1 MQVDQLKRR
10 EFMTLIGGAA
20 VTWPIAARAQQAGQM
35 RRIGLLM
42 ALADDDP
49 QGKTRIAALRQALE
63 NLGWTEGRNLRIEYR
78 WTAGDPERA
87 RVYAAELVALKPDV
101 IFAAPTSI
109 AAAVQRETRSVPVV
123 FAQVA
128 DPVGAGLVASL
139 ARPGGNITGFA
150 HFEFPIGAKWLE
162 LLKQIAPNVTR
173 VAVIYDPTNPASTG
187 YLPLMEAA
195 ARALGVHI
203 YPTAVR
209 DAAEIERT
217 IDAFARE
224 PNGGLIMIPGPIM
237 GVQRELIIAFANRH
251 RLPNVYAFRFHP
263 VGGGLA
269 SYGVD
274 LIDLYRRSASYVDRI
289 IKGEKPAELPVQH
302 VTKFELVINL
312 KTARLLGLTV
322 PPTLLATADEVI
334 E

>member
-1 MQVDQLKRR
+1 MKRR
-10 EFMTLIGGAA
+10 QFIALVGGAVFA
-20 VTWPIAARAQQAGQM
+20 WPSAARAQPSDRM
-35 RRIGLLM
+35 RRIGVLLAYKEDDPEAKARLAAFRA
-42 ALADDDP
+42 ALA
-49 QGKTRIAALRQALE
+49 K
-63 NLGWTEGRNLRIEYR
+63 LGWSEGRNINIEYR

-109 AAAVQRETRSVPVV
+109 AVTLRRETQSVPIV

-128 DPVGAGLVASL
+128 DPVGAWLVASL

-173 VAVIYDPTNPASTG
+173 VAVLYDPANPASTG
-187 YLPLMEAA
+187 YLPMMETAA
-195 ARALGVHI
+195 QALAVKI

-224 PNGGLIMIPGPIM
+224 PNGGLIPIPGPVM
-237 GVQRELIIAFANRH
+237 AQRELIISLANRH
-251 RLPNVYAFRFHP
+251 RLPNVYAFRSHP

-274 LIDLYRRSASYVDRI
+274 IIDLYGSAASYVDRI
-289 IKGEKPAELPVQH
+289 LKGDNPAELPVQH
-302 VTKFELVINL
+302 ATKFELVINL
-312 KTARLLGLTV
+312 KTAKALGLTV
-322 PPTLLATADEVI
+322 PSTLLARADEVI

>member
-1 MQVDQLKRR
+1 MQFDQLKRR
-10 EFMTLIGGAA
+10 EFMTLLGGAA
-20 VTWPIAARAQQAGQM
+20 VAWPIAARAQQAGQM

-42 ALADDDP
+42 ALAEDDP

-87 RVYAAELVALKPDV
+87 RVYAAELVVLKPDV

-209 DAAEIERT
+209 DAAAIERT

-274 LIDLYRRSASYVDRI
+274 LIDLYRRAASYVDRI
-289 IKGEKPAELPVQH
+289 LRGEKPAELPVQH
-302 VTKFELVINL
+302 ATKFELVINL